1 MKPNPLFRQ
10 IFGVILSTFLFTSLF
25 FIGCGVS
32 EEDNNQPSIETIS
45 TKLLNVGDE
54 IQVKVPITDADVDDT
69 HIISASSEDT
79 TVATV
84 VVSATT
90 TTTLIITGRK
100 TGLTTVMVSVTDDS
114 GQDNAA
120 AVPVTFDVTVKEPP
134 PSVRVGI
141 GINQPPSSFI
151 DKGDCT
157 VGMTL
162 KPGEGCSYDS
172 SNPFAKI
179 VFYVLQNGT
188 ACREEVPDSWDFEG
202 ELQIPEQFQ
211 PSDLK
216 LCVEWNIG
224 RDNFFNTDFA
234 ASKNP
239 GGSWTIKNVP

>member
-1 MKPNPLFRQ
+1 MKSNPFLRQ
-10 IFGVILSTFLFTSLF
+10 IFGVILSTFLFTSFF

-32 EEDNNQPSIETIS
+32 EEDNSQPSIETI
-45 TKLLNVGDE
+45 TDKTLNVGDRT
-54 IQVKVPITDADVDDT
+54 QVDVTITDADVDDT
-69 HIISASSEDT
+69 HIISASSDDT

-84 VVSATT
+84 AVNATT
-90 TTTLIITGRK
+90 TTTLIIAGRK
-100 TGLTTVMVSVTDDS
+100 TGLITVMVSVTDDS

-172 SNPFAKI
+172 NNPFAKI
-179 VFYVLQNGT
+179 IFSVLQNGT
-188 ACREEVPDSWDFEG
+188 ACREEVPDSWGFEG

-211 PSDLK
+211 PNDLK

-224 RDNFFNTDFA
+224 RDNFFDTDFA

-239 GGSWTIKNVP
+239 DGSWAIKNVP